1 MPYAFRLAGP
11 GLGCIILIF
20 VAIVTDYSLVLMI
33 KGGELSQSMSYQGM
47 MQEAFGRPGFYIL
60 SLLQFVYPFLT
71 MIGYNVV
78 VGDTVTYVVKRLLD
92 MQESYFVNRQF
103 VTLMTSLLITLPLS
117 LYR

>member
-1 MPYAFRLAGP
+1 
-11 GLGCIILIF
+11 
-20 VAIVTDYSLVLMI
+20 
-33 KGGELSQSMSYQGM
+33 
-47 MQEAFGRPGFYIL
+47 
-60 SLLQFVYPFLT
+60 

-92 MQESYFVNRQF
+92 VQESYFVNRQF